1 MTNIKK
7 TTTTIMEEET
17 KDGKDNC
24 QSSTVNCQSIRPCPR
39 LFPSFTVGEGEAER
53 YEEIRALVA
62 RDRYL
67 PPGYRRNGGV
77 KGGEWGRV
85 VADPRRYV
93 SEGSVCR
100 MPKTEAELIA
110 EFARQPVLR
119 TDLLT
124 GETVEYA
131 TAAECATLNCR
142 SVPTLYRQVRHTSIR
157 ARYKFETID

>member
-1 MTNIKK
+1 MARSDATALPGMAK
-7 TTTTIMEEET
+7 
-17 KDGKDNC
+17 
-24 QSSTVNCQSIRPCPR
+24 PCPR
-39 LFPSFTVGEGEAER
+39 LFPSFAVTAGEVAR
-53 YEEIRALVA
+53 YYAIRALVA
-62 RDRYL
+62 RDKYL
-67 PPGYRRNGGV
+67 PPGYRRNGGRKV
-77 KGGEWGRV
+77 EEGERIV
-85 VADPRRYV
+85 SDPRRYV

-131 TAAECATLNCR
+131 TAAECAMLNCR

-157 ARYKFETID
+157 ARYKFETLDEQSTQKTGK

>member
-1 MTNIKK
+1 MKENN
-7 TTTTIMEEET
+7 ET
-17 KDGKDNC
+17 PAAVC
-24 QSSTVNCQSIRPCPR
+24 RPCPR
-39 LFPSFTVGEGEAER
+39 LFPSFTVGEQEMDR
-53 YEEIRALVA
+53 YYAICALVA
-62 RDRYL
+62 RDKYL
-67 PPGYRRNGGV
+67 PPGYRRNGGRKV
-77 KGGEWGRV
+77 EEGERIV
-85 VADPRRYV
+85 SDPRRYV

-131 TAAECATLNCR
+131 TAAECAMLNCR

-157 ARYKFETID
+157 ARYKFETFKDE

>member
-1 MTNIKK
+1 MARSDATALPGMAK
-7 TTTTIMEEET
+7 
-17 KDGKDNC
+17 
-24 QSSTVNCQSIRPCPR
+24 PCPR
-39 LFPSFTVGEGEAER
+39 LFPSFAVTAGEVAR
-53 YEEIRALVA
+53 YYAIRDLVA
-62 RDRYL
+62 RDEYL
-67 PPGYRRNGGV
+67 PPGYRRNGGRKV
-77 KGGEWGRV
+77 EEGERIV
-85 VADPRRYV
+85 SDPRRYV

-131 TAAECATLNCR
+131 TAAECAMLNCR

-157 ARYKFETID
+157 ARYKFETVEAQVTQKTGK

>member
-1 MTNIKK
+1 
-7 TTTTIMEEET
+7 MEEET

-24 QSSTVNCQSIRPCPR
+24 QSSTVNCQLIRPCPR
-39 LFPSFTVGEGEAER
+39 LFPSFAVAAEEMER
-53 YEEIRALVA
+53 YGAIRALVA
-62 RDRYL
+62 RDKYL